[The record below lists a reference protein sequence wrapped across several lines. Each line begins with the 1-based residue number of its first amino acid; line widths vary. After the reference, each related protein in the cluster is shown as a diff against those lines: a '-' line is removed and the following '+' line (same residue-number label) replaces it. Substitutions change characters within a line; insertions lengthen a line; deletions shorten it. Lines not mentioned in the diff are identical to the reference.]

1 MGLIGPQ
8 RDRGAR
14 SGGDGGRTEARDK
27 NVSETK
33 EREGD
38 RRGRWRTKVRQ
49 AGEKETKEAE
59 HAVASL
65 IPRQSSESRNSTG
78 RNKNKGAP
86 FPKKRSEIISLCP
99 KETRSPYMC
108 ADVWAQDWGLNGSRS
123 AAAI

>member
-1 MGLIGPQ
+1 MEGTEGEQ
-8 RDRGAR
+8 RPGTRTFQKQKKGKET
-14 SGGDGGRTEARDK
+14 GGDAGGQKLDK
-27 NVSETK
+27 P
-33 EREGD
+33 ER
-38 RRGRWRTKVRQ
+38 K
-49 AGEKETKEAE
+49 KKKEAE